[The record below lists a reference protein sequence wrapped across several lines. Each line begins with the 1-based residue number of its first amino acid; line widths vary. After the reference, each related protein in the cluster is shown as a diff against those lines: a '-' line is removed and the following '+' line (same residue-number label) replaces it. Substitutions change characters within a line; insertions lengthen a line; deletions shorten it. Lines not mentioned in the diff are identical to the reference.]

1 MFNRDS
7 VVVKIWVKLVQE
19 EKYSVDQ
26 IPNLSN
32 LREEVKASLL

>member
-19 EKYSVDQ
+19 EKYTVDQ

-32 LREEVKASLL
+32 LREEVKAALL

>member
-32 LREEVKASLL
+32 LREEVKATLL

>member
-32 LREEVKASLL
+32 LREEVKAALL

>member
-26 IPNLSN
+26 IPNLSI
-32 LREEVKASLL
+32 LREEVKAALL

>member
-32 LREEVKASLL
+32 LREEVKVALL